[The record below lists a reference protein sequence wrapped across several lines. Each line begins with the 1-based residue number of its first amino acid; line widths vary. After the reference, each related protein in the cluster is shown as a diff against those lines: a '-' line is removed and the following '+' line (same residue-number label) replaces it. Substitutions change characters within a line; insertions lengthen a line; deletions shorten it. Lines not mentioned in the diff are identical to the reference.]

1 MKKDVTVRS
10 SAAEYLT
17 FITASGE
24 SQVEAI
30 YFDENVWLTQKMM
43 GVLYDVEAN
52 TITYHLQ
59 KAFRSLELDENSV
72 TRKFRVTASDGKS
85 YDTKH
90 YNLKAIIAVGNKVD
104 SPKAVQFRKWANN
117 IIEEYTIKGFAM
129 DDERLKNGG
138 TVLTKKYFEELLE
151 LYQRDGFSQGY
162 YRQHNGRNMVALENL
177 KQQKKEKGVCQ
188 RDEALF
194 HTLKK
199 EYTEKKLQEKINGT
213 LMLYTGAPAIL
224 DLEYDK
230 IRVSV
235 EGDRLEMAQNQALT
249 QERIRK
255 QMMKTGNTPFYFE
268 NLEIQTDEQGFLPMQ
283 SLNELRRKGLSL
295 LEEQY
300 LNSFKRTLPEKT
312 GEQNNNY
319 AESKSSEL
327 ETSEEI
333 YYYASVET
341 REQLSAVLERPEIA
355 GVYFDS
361 TLVWGNSVEQ
371 KLDQIVEGIHK
382 KKKEAY
388 LMLPYILRK
397 EKTQIPKGS

>member
-90 YNLKAIIAVGNKVD
+90 YNLKAIISVGNKVD

-117 IIEEYTIKGFAM
+117 VIEEYTIKGFAM

-151 LYQRDGFSQGY
+151 RIREIRLSERKFYQKITDIYATAIDYDSKAETTRRFFSAVQNKIHYAIHGNTAAEVIY
-162 YRQHNGRNMVALENL
+162 NRADAAQEHMGLTTWEGAPNGKIHKYDVVIAKNYLS
-177 KQQKKEKGVCQ
+177 KKELANMGRLVN
-188 RDEALF
+188 A
-194 HTLKK
+194 
-199 EYTEKKLQEKINGT
+199 Y
-213 LMLYTGAPAIL
+213 L
-224 DLEYDK
+224 DLAELQAERNIPMTMKDWENRLNGFLQIMDYVVLSDNGK
-230 IRVSV
+230 VSA
-235 EGDRLEMAQNQALT
+235 EMA
-249 QERIRK
+249 RIH
-255 QMMKTGNTPFYFE
+255 
-268 NLEIQTDEQGFLPMQ
+268 
-283 SLNELRRKGLSL
+283 
-295 LEEQY
+295 
-300 LNSFKRTLPEKT
+300 
-312 GEQNNNY
+312 
-319 AESKSSEL
+319 AESEFEKYRKIQDVIYESDFDRFMEL
-327 ETSEEI
+327 EDKMKNDSD
-333 YYYASVET
+333 
-341 REQLSAVLERPEIA
+341 REQ
-355 GVYFDS
+355 
-361 TLVWGNSVEQ
+361 
-371 KLDQIVEGIHK
+371 
-382 KKKEAY
+382 
-388 LMLPYILRK
+388 
-397 EKTQIPKGS
+397 